1 VNNETQPSP
10 EKIDEH
16 PYRVIGTRPLKPEDL
31 EKVTG
36 RTLFA
41 GDFSLPDMLYG
52 AVLRSPHA
60 HARIRSIDTRAA
72 ESLPGVTAV
81 VTAEDFPAAAYHL
94 DEDNPGSYFQ
104 TCNVLA
110 RDKTLYFGHALAG
123 VSAVSLELADKALAL
138 IKVDYEVLPPVMEV
152 DFAMQADAP
161 VLHDFLRTD
170 ELGVRADRPSNVAVH
185 AQFQRGDLEKG
196 FAAADVVVERQ
207 FNTATVHQGY
217 IEPQSTVVL
226 FGEDGHLT
234 VWSGTQGIFSVR
246 GQMADILQMDA
257 SQIRVIS
264 MEVGGGFGGKHIA
277 YLEPVAALLSK
288 KSGHR
293 PVKMVLTREEV
304 LAATGPTSASSIW
317 VKIGAGRDG
326 RICAASARL
335 VYAAGAFPGSPI
347 DAAMQVILGAYRIDN
362 LLLDGYD
369 VVVNRPKT
377 ESYRAPGGANA
388 IFAGETVVDELC
400 EKLGMGRL
408 EFRRLNGVQ
417 KGDRRADGMLHSR
430 IGLLESL
437 QAVQQHAHYQVP
449 LPPAR
454 PGWIGG
460 RGLACGCWTNG
471 EGSSSAVASLS
482 SEGKVSLVTGSVDL
496 QGTRLTLSMQLAETL
511 GLGLEDISAAVG
523 DTDQVGYTD
532 GTWGSRT
539 TFTTGWAVYELGN
552 KIIAQLKE
560 LSAKAWEVDPERVV
574 FTRGRFSIDGAEY
587 TLKQV
592 AARVISPA
600 SPVEASASVSPRT
613 SGWSFGAAL
622 VDIEVDPGTGQV
634 HLLRYT
640 AFQDA
645 GKAIHPGLVEGQM
658 QGAAAQGIGWAMS
671 EGYVYNEA
679 GRLLNA
685 GFQDY
690 RLPTSLD
697 VPPVEAVIVEVP
709 NPGHPY
715 GVRGVGEF
723 SIVLPPAA
731 IANAI
736 YNAVGVRLSVLPM
749 IPERVLE
756 ALMAAEGNSPASA

>member
-1 VNNETQPSP
+1 MNNDNQPSP
-10 EKIDEH
+10 EKSAEH
-16 PYRVIGTRPLKPEDL
+16 PYRVIGSRPLKPEDL

-36 RTLFA
+36 RTQFA

-60 HARIRSIDTRAA
+60 HARIRSIDTRPA

-81 VTAEDFPAAAYHL
+81 VTSADLPSAAYHL
-94 DEDNPGSYFQ
+94 DKDDPGSYFQ

-110 RDKTLYFGHALAG
+110 QDKMLYYGHALAG
-123 VSAVSLELADKALAL
+123 VAATSLELADRALAL
-138 IKVDYEVLPPVMEV
+138 IKVDYEVLPPVMGV
-152 DFAMQADAP
+152 DYAMQPDAP
-161 VLHDFLRTD
+161 ILHDCLRTD
-170 ELGVRADRPSNVAVH
+170 ELGVRSQRPSNVAVH
-185 AQFQRGDLEKG
+185 AQYQRGDLEKG
-196 FAAADVVVERQ
+196 FAGAAVIVERQ
-207 FNTATVHQGY
+207 FNSATVHQGY
-217 IEPQSTVVL
+217 IEPQSTVVQ

-234 VWSGTQGIFSVR
+234 VWSGTQGTFSVR

-264 MEVGGGFGGKHIA
+264 MEVGGGFGGKHVA

-304 LAATGPTSASSIW
+304 LSATGPTAASSIW
-317 VKIGAGRDG
+317 VKLGAARDG

-335 VYAAGAFPGSPI
+335 VYAAGAFPGAPI
-347 DAAMQVILGAYRIDN
+347 DAAMLVILGAYRIDN

-377 ESYRAPGGANA
+377 ESYRAPGGSNA
-388 IFAGETVVDELC
+388 VFAGEVVVDELC
-400 EKLGMGRL
+400 EKLGMDRL

-417 KGDRRADGMLHSR
+417 KGDRRADGMLHPR

-437 QAVQQHAHYQVP
+437 EAARQHPHYHAP
-449 LPPAR
+449 LQPAR
-454 PGWIGG
+454 PGWVSG

-471 EGSSSAVASLS
+471 EGSSSANASLS
-482 SEGKVSLVTGSVDL
+482 ADGRVSLVTGSVDL
-496 QGTRLTLSMQLAETL
+496 HGTRLTLAMQLAETL
-511 GLGLEDISAAVG
+511 GIGLEDIHAAVG

-560 LSAKAWEVDPERVV
+560 RAAKAWEVDPEQVV
-574 FTRGRFSIDGAEY
+574 FSAGSFSIHGQVVG
-587 TLKQV
+587 LKQV
-592 AARVISPA
+592 AARVISPG
-600 SPVEASASVSPRT
+600 SPLEVSVSVAPHG
-613 SGWSFGAAL
+613 SGWSFGAHL
-622 VDIEVDPGTGQV
+622 VDLEVDPGTGQV

-640 AFQDA
+640 AVQDV
-645 GKAIHPGLVEGQM
+645 GKAIHPGIVEGQI
-658 QGAAAQGIGWAMS
+658 QGAVAQGIGWGLS
-671 EGYVYNEA
+671 EGYNYDDA
-679 GRLLNA
+679 GHLLNT

-697 VPPVEAVIVEVP
+697 VPPVEAVLVEVP

-723 SIVLPPAA
+723 SIVPPPAA
-731 IANAI
+731 IASAI
-736 YNAVGVRLSVLPM
+736 YNAVGVRLYALPM
-749 IPERVLE
+749 TSERILE
-756 ALMAAEGNSPASA
+756 AIMDAEGDKPAIA